1 MLIAPLERGSLWHK
15 WDLHTHGP
23 MSALNNQFPKLLD
36 GSPDWEKY
44 LAALTQITDTPAVA
58 ITDYFTVESYRRVRE
73 AKEAGKLPH
82 IQIVLPNIEFRIDKI
97 INTKNGPRRLDYHVL
112 FSDEVSAQDIEEH
125 FLQEIKFQYEGD
137 PQRQDLSLTVRRQN
151 LEMLGRRLKAEHE
164 PFNDGRSDFEIG
176 CLNATVKPED
186 IKEVLQNKEQ
196 IFGGKYLILLP
207 EEHMSL
213 MDWDGQDHQTR
224 KVLLQGADGILSK
237 NPKTVRWALGNG
249 DAQTAIKFIK
259 EFKSLKP
266 CVGGCDA
273 HTLEALGKPDLNR
286 FCWVKSDLTFEGLK
300 QVLYEPKERVY
311 IGDAPPNLKNEYQV
325 IESVSL
331 SESPNW
337 FGGITVP
344 LNSDL
349 VSVIGPRGSG
359 KSALAEMIAIAC
371 GSNVF
376 RPGGDVSDT
385 FLDKASKRSP
395 SNLQPIFGMEI
406 AVRWADGHES
416 LASIG
421 SPPRTQQDEEEV
433 KYLPQKFVDHLCAPE
448 NNEELEQEIERVIYQ
463 RHQKTTQSDASN
475 FQELRRSATQALQT
489 RRTHLAQT
497 IRSLNQSV
505 AARTAQIDE
514 LKQREAELDKRKA
527 ELETVVKSAPTI
539 PEANRADI
547 DRLSELQAKRTKIV
561 EETARLNRQTG
572 LLDNAEA
579 KYEILTG
586 DIAQFNRDI
595 SEMLSAS
602 GITELGECLV
612 PSPPRRAVEVIASRR
627 SEISLRLAKFQGNPA
642 DPSEGTISG
651 VDKAI
656 AVIRCNMTL
665 AENKQKEYEKNQADR
680 KKLETLIAGLER
692 DIKEIND
699 VQKPKRVEEQSAR
712 MNAYLDAIDLLSQ
725 EMKVLSDLYKPLHD
739 ALVSAN
745 ETAKRLGFVSQVVF
759 DADGHA
765 SRGMELF
772 DRRRS
777 IMRDE
782 EMLRLKLTKFF
793 EDIAGQ
799 AFDRET
805 TRSAVERLKGEIIGT
820 GPMRDQLREKH
831 SARDFADWFFDIEPF
846 GVTYTLE
853 YDQKDLKYL
862 SPGEKGI
869 VLLLLYLEAEEDD
882 HRPLIIDQPDDNL
895 DNFSIY
901 PSLVNYFRERKHTRQ
916 IVIITHNPNLVVT
929 TDSEQIIICDF
940 DGARAPRVQ
949 YRSGALEDFSPG
961 PDESIREEVCH
972 ILEGGVDA
980 FRIREH
986 RYDLSA

>member
-1 MLIAPLERGSLWHK
+1 
-15 WDLHTHGP
+15 
-23 MSALNNQFPKLLD
+23 
-36 GSPDWEKY
+36 
-44 LAALTQITDTPAVA
+44 
-58 ITDYFTVESYRRVRE
+58 
-73 AKEAGKLPH
+73 
-82 IQIVLPNIEFRIDKI
+82 
-97 INTKNGPRRLDYHVL
+97 
-112 FSDEVSAQDIEEH
+112 
-125 FLQEIKFQYEGD
+125 
-137 PQRQDLSLTVRRQN
+137 
-151 LEMLGRRLKAEHE
+151 MLGKRLKAEHE
-164 PFNDGRSDFEIG
+164 PFNDSRSDFEIG
-176 CLNATVKPED
+176 CMNATVKPED

-237 NPKTVRWALGNG
+237 NPKTVRWAMGSG
-249 DAQTAIKFIK
+249 DAQVAIKFIK

-266 CVGGCDA
+266 CIGGCDA

-286 FCWVKSDLTFEGLK
+286 FCWIKADLTFEGLK
-300 QVLYEPKERVY
+300 QVIYEPKERVY
-311 IGDAPPNLKNEYQV
+311 FGEAPPNLKNDYQV

-331 SESPNW
+331 SDSPAW
-337 FGGITVP
+337 FGDITVP
-344 LNSDL
+344 LNTDL

-371 GSNVF
+371 GSTVF
-376 RPGGDVSDT
+376 RPGVDVSDT
-385 FLDKASKRSP
+385 FLAKASKRSP
-395 SNLQPIFGMEI
+395 SNLQPIVGMKI
-406 AVRWADGHES
+406 AVRWNDGHES
-416 LASIG
+416 FATIG
-421 SPPRTQQDEEEV
+421 APLRTTKDEEEV
-433 KYLPQKFVDHLCAPE
+433 KYLPQKFVDRLCAPE

-463 RHQKTTQSDASN
+463 RHQKSSQSDASN

-489 RRTHLAQT
+489 KRTHLAQT
-497 IRSLNQSV
+497 IRSLNQSI
-505 AARTAQIDE
+505 ATRTAQIDE
-514 LKQREAELDKRKA
+514 LKQKEAELTKRKV
-527 ELETVVKSAPTI
+527 ELDTVVKSAPTI

-547 DRLSELQAKRTKIV
+547 DRLSELQTKRTKII
-561 EETARLNRQTG
+561 EESARLNRQTG
-572 LLDNAEA
+572 LLDNAAA
-579 KYEILTG
+579 KYEILAG

-595 SEMLSAS
+595 TEMLSAS
-602 GITELGECLV
+602 GIAEVDECLV
-612 PSPPRRAVEVIASRR
+612 PPPPPRAREIIANRR
-627 SEISLRLAKFQGNPA
+627 SEISLRLAELQGTAA
-642 DPSEGTISG
+642 DTSEDKISG

-656 AVIRCNMTL
+656 AAIRGTMTL
-665 AENKQKEYEKNQADR
+665 TENKQKEYEKNQADR
-680 KKLETLIAGLER
+680 KKLEALIAGLER
-692 DIKEIND
+692 DIKEINEI
-699 VQKPKRVEEQSAR
+699 QKPKRAEEQAAR
-712 MNAYLDAIDLLSQ
+712 MNSYLDAVDLLSQ

-739 ALVSAN
+739 ALANAN

-782 EMLRLKLTKFF
+782 DMLRMKLTKFF

-799 AFDRET
+799 AFDREM
-805 TRSAVERLKGEIIGT
+805 TRAAVEQLRTEIIGT
-820 GPMRDQLREKH
+820 GSMRDQLREKRTP
-831 SARDFADWFFDIEPF
+831 RDFADWFFDIEPF

-862 SPGEKGI
+862 SPGEKGV

-895 DNFSIY
+895 DNFSIF

-916 IVIITHNPNLVVT
+916 ILIITHNPNLVVT
-929 TDSEQIIICDF
+929 TDSEQIIICRF
-940 DGARAPRVQ
+940 DGASAPRVQ
-949 YRSGALEDFSPG
+949 YRSGALENTSPP
-961 PDESIREEVCH
+961 PDESIREEICH

-986 RYDLSA
+986 RYDLPE